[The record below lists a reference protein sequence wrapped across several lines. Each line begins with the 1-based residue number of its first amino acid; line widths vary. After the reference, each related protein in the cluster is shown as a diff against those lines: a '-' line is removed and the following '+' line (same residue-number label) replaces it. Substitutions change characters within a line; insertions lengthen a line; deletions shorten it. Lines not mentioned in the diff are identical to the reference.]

1 MNNLCLHAAKE
12 RKGEG
17 QQQAKVCGCRNST
30 AAPSKLPIKPQAS
43 GQKAATNIICTAILE
58 GQWASDPNFFNSL
71 TLIWAPVLQMK
82 CRKLLFSSFTL
93 LFSNWK
99 GVFTDSKINYIL
111 KLAGHSEKI
120 TVVLGIHRQFVL
132 KKRSQ
137 GVLMHSYSEIRSWIS
152 CVHHKN

>member
-1 MNNLCLHAAKE
+1 MLLKKE
-12 RKGEG
+12 
-17 QQQAKVCGCRNST
+17 KVRDN
-30 AAPSKLPIKPQAS
+30 SKLRCVATGTALQLPANCLSQPQAS